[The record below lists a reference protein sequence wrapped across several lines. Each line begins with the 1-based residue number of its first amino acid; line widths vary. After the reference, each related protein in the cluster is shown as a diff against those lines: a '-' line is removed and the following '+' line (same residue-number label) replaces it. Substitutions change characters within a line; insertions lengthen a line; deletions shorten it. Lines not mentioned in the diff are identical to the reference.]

1 MGQMS
6 ETRPSRAAVAHIYA
20 KRAIR
25 WRRNSYPFIS
35 GDAFADFADFVYHPP
50 RFRDFNK
57 VPLNQARIIF
67 ARSHD
72 LEELFEEKAG
82 EINASVIITGNSDF
96 EFHSHPKNIPDSVG
110 ALFLQNSFITDNER
124 FFSIPLGLENFRLGV
139 NGNPKFIQPRKFQDF
154 TNRKVLFGP
163 FGKTHQTRE
172 LVTSSFGTDSQDWD
186 FLSTRLDPGRYDKLA
201 KQYSHI
207 ASVRGNGVDTHR
219 LWESLYRGITPI
231 VERSIWWDSLSNYF
245 PEVEVVDSWTPQNI
259 DLLLSREKAP
269 IRVERNPALWM
280 NFWISRISQYVD

>member
-1 MGQMS
+1 MSQMS
-6 ETRPSRAAVAHIYA
+6 EKRPSRAAVAHIYA
-20 KRAIR
+20 KRVIR
-25 WRRNSYPFIS
+25 WRRSSYPFIS
-35 GDAFADFADFVYHPP
+35 GDAFADFADFVFRPP

-72 LEELFEEKAG
+72 LEELFEEKAE

-96 EFHSHPKNIPDSVG
+96 EFHSHPKNIPSSVQ

-139 NGNPKFIQPRKFQDF
+139 NGHPKFIQPRKSQDF
-154 TNRKVLFGP
+154 TNQKVLFGP

-172 LVTSSFGTDSQDWD
+172 LVSNSFCSDSQDWD
-186 FLSTRLDPGRYDKLA
+186 FLHTRLDPGSYDKFA

-245 PEVEVVDSWTPQNI
+245 PEVEVIDSWTPQNI
-259 DLLLSREKAP
+259 NLLLSQEKVP
-269 IRVERNPALWM
+269 ISVERNPALWM
-280 NFWISRISQYVD
+280 NFWMSRISEYVD